1 MGLITY
7 IAEMCISLIH
17 VEFISTA
24 NIGWTVGIMKVLMY
38 EFSEHCQVSMEF
50 GSIEISVYFVELR

>member
-24 NIGWTVGIMKVLMY
+24 KIGWTVGIMMY

>member
-7 IAEMCISLIH
+7 IPETCISLIH

-24 NIGWTVGIMKVLMY
+24 KIGWTVGLMKVLMH
-38 EFSEHCQVSMEF
+38 EFSEHFQVSMEF